1 MRRNNESARSVA
13 LAVLRNWQQTNAFAD
28 ALLHDALTR
37 SDLSA
42 KDRAFATELV
52 YGVIRNLRLLDF
64 WIAQLRRGPTDS
76 ETRDLLQLGLY
87 QIALLDTPS
96 HAAVFETVALAPNRA
111 RGLVNAVLRSA
122 DRQLS
127 ALKRNA
133 AEQPLEIRSSHPDF
147 LVDKWVKQFGKRN
160 TEELCN
166 WNNRPPPIYV
176 RINELRTTRED
187 FLQTN
192 PASSLLP
199 RDTRFACLPEP
210 RRALESGTCYAQD
223 PSTAVACDLLG
234 AQPDDTV
241 LDACAAPGGKTS
253 LIAQTMANRGKIIAC
268 DRVADRLELL
278 RSNVQRLGVTNTHVI
293 QHDWRTSSPESVA
306 DLQFDRILIDAPCSN
321 TGVMR
326 RRVDVR
332 WRLTSD
338 DFVRLPDDQFEIV
351 SQVVP
356 LLRPGGVLVY
366 STCSIEPEEN
376 ERVVDR
382 IIAAFRFL
390 KVTETKSLLP
400 FRDNVDGA
408 FAAQLTHTG

>member
-133 AEQPLEIRSSHPDF
+133 AEQPLEIRGSHPDF
-147 LVDKWVKQFGKRN
+147 LVGKWVKQFGKPN
-160 TEELCN
+160 TEELCD

-199 RDTRFACLPEP
+199 SDTRFACLPEP

-253 LIAQTMANRGKIIAC
+253 LIAQT
-268 DRVADRLELL
+268 
-278 RSNVQRLGVTNTHVI
+278 
-293 QHDWRTSSPESVA
+293 
-306 DLQFDRILIDAPCSN
+306 
-321 TGVMR
+321 
-326 RRVDVR
+326 
-332 WRLTSD
+332 
-338 DFVRLPDDQFEIV
+338 
-351 SQVVP
+351 
-356 LLRPGGVLVY
+356 
-366 STCSIEPEEN
+366 
-376 ERVVDR
+376 
-382 IIAAFRFL
+382 
-390 KVTETKSLLP
+390 
-400 FRDNVDGA
+400 
-408 FAAQLTHTG
+408 